1 MIFALLIYKTLL
13 FRYKLCVLKPIKF
26 LIFPLPSLSCV

>member
-1 MIFALLIYKTLL
+1 MIFACYFIL

-26 LIFPLPSLSCV
+26 LIFPLPSLSCL